1 MHCLKPAMASKK
13 LEQFFSPSRKFISGF
28 CLGTVFSLTVLL
40 ISNSINSSP
49 ITVVQQGFYT
59 VGVNSSLVSSTNDSI
74 ASELQGSTGEA
85 NGCLSAREENFT
97 KDGDFASNPGILKF
111 GGFPGE
117 VGRPEIGNLSKQDV
131 HAEERVEGSFP
142 TNSSNGD
149 DKITVVEIVYQGNST
164 EKDEIIESD
173 SPVWKCDIY
182 DGKWVRDDSKPYYPG
197 GSCPYIDRGFNC
209 HLNGRPDNGFLRWK
223 WQPNGCDIP
232 SLNATDF
239 LERLRGKRLV
249 IVGDSLNRNMWESL
263 VCILRHSIRRKR
275 RVEDISGKREFNK
288 YGFHAIRFKDYN
300 CSVDFVGTPF
310 LVRQSSF
317 TSKNRSFATLRLDLM
332 DENTPKY
339 QDADVIVFNT
349 AHWWVHFKT
358 ARGRNYFQEGNYVH
372 PQLKMLEAYRKALN
386 TWARW
391 VDKNINVNKTRVFF
405 RGYVYTHYSNG
416 KWNSGGGC
424 RKEREPIFNED
435 HSSKYPSK
443 MRAVESVL
451 QEMKTPVTY
460 MNISRLS
467 DYRKDGHPSIYKME
481 YNKKIA
487 AVKKPQD
494 CVHWCLPGVPDTWN
508 ELLYALLFK
517 EGWGSKPK

>member
-1 MHCLKPAMASKK
+1 MASKK

-40 ISNSINSSP
+40 ISNSLNSSP

-209 HLNGRPDNGFLRWK
+209 HLNGRPDDGFLRWK

-232 SLNATDF
+232 RYNA
-239 LERLRGKRLV
+239 
-249 IVGDSLNRNMWESL
+249 
-263 VCILRHSIRRKR
+263 
-275 RVEDISGKREFNK
+275 
-288 YGFHAIRFKDYN
+288 
-300 CSVDFVGTPF
+300 
-310 LVRQSSF
+310 SSF
-317 TSKNRSFATLRLDLM
+317 
-332 DENTPKY
+332 
-339 QDADVIVFNT
+339 
-349 AHWWVHFKT
+349 
-358 ARGRNYFQEGNYVH
+358 
-372 PQLKMLEAYRKALN
+372 
-386 TWARW
+386 
-391 VDKNINVNKTRVFF
+391 FF
-405 RGYVYTHYSNG
+405 RTIGTTSAFSILHAFG
-416 KWNSGGGC
+416 DCELKKKNS
-424 RKEREPIFNED
+424 I
-435 HSSKYPSK
+435 
-443 MRAVESVL
+443 
-451 QEMKTPVTY
+451 
-460 MNISRLS
+460 
-467 DYRKDGHPSIYKME
+467 
-481 YNKKIA
+481 
-487 AVKKPQD
+487 
-494 CVHWCLPGVPDTWN
+494 
-508 ELLYALLFK
+508 
-517 EGWGSKPK
+517 